1 MSTVDADATPPT
13 RRMPAAERRAA
24 ILAAARREFALHG
37 FHGAGTAAIARE
49 AGCSEAILYRHFASK
64 RALLLA
70 VLAAEVEGRILVD
83 PELVVRDAGDPAGLP
98 AVLRGRLEEGEL
110 QITARL
116 VLLAISMS
124 SDPEMG
130 DAVRGAFSAIRAP
143 LRAVL
148 ERAQA
153 DGSVRDDVDAES
165 LTWIWHGLFLVALVR
180 NTLADDGVAFGAVEA
195 AEQLAALL
203 APPDGRRG

>member
-1 MSTVDADATPPT
+1 MSTVDTRPEPRP
-13 RRMPAAERRAA
+13 RRMSAPERRAT
-24 ILAAARREFALHG
+24 ILAAARGEFARHG

-49 AGCSEAILYRHFASK
+49 AGCSEAILYRHFSSK
-64 RALLLA
+64 RDLLLA
-70 VLAAEVEGRILVD
+70 VLTAEVEGRIMVD
-83 PELVVRDAGDPAGLP
+83 GDLIVAVARDPATMLP
-98 AVLRGRLEEGEL
+98 DVLRRRLEEGEL

-124 SDPEMG
+124 ADPEIG

-143 LRAVL
+143 LRTVL

-153 DGSVRDDVDAES
+153 DGTVRDDVDAES

-180 NTLADDGVAFGAVEA
+180 NTLADDGVALQAVDA
-195 AEQLAALL
+195 AEGLVAML
-203 APPDGRRG
+203 APPG